1 MNMTDTARPELA
13 AIRRKMFVGGQWV
26 EARSGKTLPVYD
38 PATGAEI
45 ARVPD
50 AQAEDVDA
58 AVRSA
63 RATFESSAWQDML
76 PAQRE
81 LLMLRLADLVEKHG
95 EELARLETLNNGK
108 LLMFSRMLEV
118 GANAQW
124 IRYMAGWATK
134 IEGSTLDVSIPF
146 PPGVKYTA
154 MTRREAVGVVGAIVP
169 WNFPLL
175 MAMWKIAPALAC
187 GCTVVLKP
195 AEETPLTA
203 LRLAELVM
211 EAGFPAG
218 AVNVVTGYGE
228 SAGAALVKHPGID
241 KITFT
246 GSTEVGKTIGRN
258 CMDEMK
264 RVTLELG
271 GKSPVI
277 VLEDC
282 DPNVAIAG
290 AAGAIFFNHGQVC
303 TAGSRLFVHRSRYD
317 EVVAGLAAAANA
329 TKLGG
334 GFDETAQMGPM
345 VSAHH
350 RDRVV
355 RYIES
360 GKSEGAECLAG
371 GGAAAGAGY
380 FVKPTVFSNP
390 SGKEL
395 TISREEIFG
404 PVVVASPYDDLDEVA
419 RQANDS
425 RYGLGA
431 SIWTNDLTKAYRL
444 IPKVKAGT
452 VWLNCHN
459 MVDPNL
465 PFGGYKES
473 GTGREH
479 GRAMI
484 DAYTETKSVCVAY

>member
-1 MNMTDTARPELA
+1 MSQSVQSQLPELA
-13 AIRRKMFVGGQWV
+13 AIRQQMFIDGKFVD
-26 EARSGKTLPVYD
+26 AKSGRTLPVYN

-63 RATFESSAWQDML
+63 RATFESGAWRDML
-76 PAQRE
+76 PAARE
-81 LLMLRLADLVEKHG
+81 RLLLRLADLIERDG

-124 IRYMAGWATK
+124 TRYMAGWATK

-146 PPGVKYTA
+146 PPGV
-154 MTRREAVGVVGAIVP
+154 
-169 WNFPLL
+169 N
-175 MAMWKIAPALAC
+175 KIA
-187 GCTVVLKP
+187 
-195 AEETPLTA
+195 
-203 LRLAELVM
+203 
-211 EAGFPAG
+211 
-218 AVNVVTGYGE
+218 
-228 SAGAALVKHPGID
+228 
-241 KITFT
+241 FT
-246 GSTEVGKTIGRN
+246 GSTEVGRIIGRH
-258 CMDEMK
+258 CMDDMK
-264 RVTLELG
+264 RVSLELG

-277 VLEDC
+277 VLDDC
-282 DPNVAIAG
+282 DPDMAVAG

-303 TAGSRLFVHRSRYD
+303 TAGSRLLVHKSRYD
-317 EVVAGLAAAANA
+317 QVMSGLAAAAEA
-329 TKLGG
+329 TKLGD

-345 VSAHH
+345 VSATH

-360 GKSEGAECLAG
+360 GKAEGAELLAG
-371 GGAAAGAGY
+371 GAAVPGDGY
-380 FVKPTVFSNP
+380 FVRPTVFSNTT
-390 SGKEL
+390 GRDL

-404 PVVVASPYDDLDEVA
+404 PVVVAMPFDDLDDVA
-419 RQANDS
+419 RKANDS

-431 SIWTNDLTKAYRL
+431 SIWTNNLTQAYRL
-444 IPKVKAGT
+444 IPKVQAGT
-452 VWLNCHN
+452 VWINCHN

-465 PFGGYKES
+465 PFGGYKDS
-473 GTGREH
+473 GVGREH

-484 DAYTETKSVCVAY
+484 DIYTETKSVCVAY